1 MWCPTDSLITYGNW
15 ITNIT
20 KQLLETL
27 QGFCKSLLLV
37 AENKVKIYYKYYIL
51 KFNIFIQ
58 IFDIN

>member
-1 MWCPTDSLITYGNW
+1 MWCPVDPLITYDNW

-37 AENKVKIYYKYYIL
+37 AENKVKMYYEYNIL
-51 KFNIFIQ
+51 KFNIFYPSLLY
-58 IFDIN
+58 